1 MVRSN
6 RTEVTRAMN
15 EEPEPEVDARPKRR
29 NFSASYKLQILQ
41 QADACKE
48 PGEVGALLRR
58 EGLYSSHLVDWR
70 RQRDEGALLS
80 LAKKRGRKTTKT
92 PLSEENERLR
102 RENARLRERLEQ
114 AETIIEVQK
123 KISEILGIP
132 LKNPKPDGSDS

>member
-6 RTEVTRAMN
+6 RTEVARAMT
-15 EEPEPEVDARPKRR
+15 EIPEPEVDARPKRR

-41 QADACKE
+41 QVDACKE
-48 PGEVGALLRR
+48 SGEIGAILRR

-70 RQRDEGALLS
+70 RQRDQGALLS
-80 LAKKRGRKTTKT
+80 LAKKRGRKTTKA
-92 PLSEENERLR
+92 PLSEEVERLR